1 MSMNLSKIIVASIC
15 SFSLMGSAIANEKDT
30 ESLGA
35 ATAETGLIIYGWRA
49 SKLKGAD
56 VYNDAN
62 EKIGDIDD
70 FIIAKDGT
78 LTFAIVN
85 VGGFLGYGDYKVAV
99 LLQRFSKI
107 VPTPILPG
115 ATREKLRKLPRFDYQ
130 MILEK

>member
-1 MSMNLSKIIVASIC
+1 MA
-15 SFSLMGSAIANEKDT
+15 
-30 ESLGA
+30 
-35 ATAETGLIIYGWRA
+35 A
-49 SKLKGAD
+49 SKLRGAD

-70 FIIAKDGT
+70 FIIAKDRT

-99 LLQRFSKI
+99 LSQRFSKI
-107 VPTPILPG
+107 VPTPILPC
-115 ATREKLRKLPRFDYQ
+115 ATREKLGKLPRFDYQ

>member
-1 MSMNLSKIIVASIC
+1 MNLSKIIIASIF
-15 SFSLMGSAIANEKDT
+15 SFSLMGSAIAEEKDADN
-30 ESLGA
+30 LGPTA
-35 ATAETGLIIYGWRA
+35 AETGLILYGWRV
-49 SKLKGAD
+49 SKLRGAD

-70 FIIAKDGT
+70 IIIAKDGT

-99 LLQRFSKI
+99 LVHRFSRI
-107 VPTPILPG
+107 VPKAILPG

>member
-1 MSMNLSKIIVASIC
+1 MNLSKIIVASIC
-15 SFSLMGSAIANEKDT
+15 SFSLVGSAIAEDKDT
-30 ESLGA
+30 DNLGA
-35 ATAETGLIIYGWRA
+35 TTAETGLILYGWRA
-49 SKLKGAD
+49 SKLRGTD

-85 VGGFLGYGDYKVAV
+85 VGGFLGYGDYKVAL

-107 VPTPILPG
+107 VPKPILPG
-115 ATREKLRKLPRFDYQ
+115 ATKEKLRKLPRFDYQ

>member
-1 MSMNLSKIIVASIC
+1 MNLSKIIVASIC
-15 SFSLMGSAIANEKDT
+15 SFSLVGCAIAEDKDT
-30 ESLGA
+30 NNLGA
-35 ATAETGLIIYGWRA
+35 TTAETGLILYGWRA
-49 SKLKGAD
+49 SKLRGTD

-107 VPTPILPG
+107 VPKPILPG
-115 ATREKLRKLPRFDYQ
+115 ATKEKLRKLPRFDYQ

>member
-1 MSMNLSKIIVASIC
+1 MNLSRIIVASIC
-15 SFSLMGSAIANEKDT
+15 SFSLMGSAIAEDKDT
-30 ESLGA
+30 NNLGA
-35 ATAETGLIIYGWRA
+35 TTAESGLVLYGWRA

-107 VPTPILPG
+107 VPTPVLPG

-130 MILEK
+130 MLLER